1 MTLTKIPPIDKVK
14 EQYRAYISALLT
26 PSLRDTHRATN
37 LKAIYTSI
45 VLATEY
51 NKTGSAEDGKVNEFL
66 TENLYQELV
75 VKFPYVRH
83 GEITLALKKGVL
95 GEFKDK
101 FPKDKFLGI
110 NVATLY
116 QFVKF
121 YLESDERK
129 LAIAEWHKILDEE
142 NGIIRAEKRE
152 AKVLEVSK
160 EQILSYYSDYLKDG
174 DVTTYARIYYDA
186 IVKLKGQILTK
197 AEKIEIANKAVTWY
211 ENDLKRKKT
220 TKDMIA
226 SLMASFD
233 KESRTFESIAKR
245 LSLKKY
251 FDDCK
256 LKGVT
261 PV

>member
-14 EQYRAYISALLT
+14 EQYRAYISAILT

-101 FPKDKFLGI
+101 FPKDKFIAI

-129 LAIAEWHKILDEE
+129 KALEEWNKVLDEE
-142 NGIIRAEKRE
+142 NGIVRTDTPVTKIF
-152 AKVLEVSK
+152 EVSK
-160 EQILSYYSDYLKDG
+160 EQILSYYNDYLRDG

-186 IVKLKGQILTK
+186 IVKIKGQILTK

-220 TKDMIA
+220 TKDMFA

-233 KESRTFESIAKR
+233 KESRTFESVAKR

-256 LKGVT
+256 QNNTL